1 LYHHGA
7 IKELTLVAEQAVTG
21 ALAVY
26 YDSLVEFLVEMICTA
41 LNQEGVNEN
50 MNRDYHNP
58 GDVLIGWLR

>member
-1 LYHHGA
+1 M
-7 IKELTLVAEQAVTG
+7 AEQAVTG